1 MRSLMF
7 VLAGGFV
14 LIALAPLSH
23 NNPAVADDKPAT
35 AKAVVSNNAR
45 GEQYDRIRGKV
56 TVLSGKTL
64 RFADGTEVDLNIDY
78 PKPDTE
84 GSKGAVEFLKKLIGD
99 QEVTCFQ
106 AAGLPLRGEE
116 SRWGAYVGDTNVQH
130 AMVINGWA
138 IAGHTGTRAAEMI
151 DREKKRG
158 LWADN

>member
-1 MRSLMF
+1 MRSLVF
-7 VLAGGFV
+7 VLVGVVV
-14 LIALAPLSH
+14 LTALAPLLH
-23 NNPAVADDKPAT
+23 KPASAGDKPAT

-45 GEQYDRIRGKV
+45 GEEYDRIRGKV
-56 TVLSGKTL
+56 TLVSGKAL
-64 RFADGTEVDLNIDY
+64 RFADGTEIDLNIDY

-130 AMVINGWA
+130 AIVINGWA

-151 DREKKRG
+151 AREKKRG
-158 LWADN
+158 LWADK